1 MAERRKGSAS
11 RGAKAGSAK
20 RGGRSSGQK
29 GQAGAAPGGR
39 GGAQARRAQG
49 GSGQRLPG
57 WAWLL
62 IGAVLGGLLFFLVQI
77 LSGPAPAPSSSPDP
91 EAEPSSAAEPEESR
105 AASRQKAEEERDYD
119 FYELLM
125 NSEVTVPEAQRQS
138 RREERQPAE
147 GGDSTG
153 SEESP
158 EEPPE
163 GPPEEPQ
170 ERKAEGRPEFGDGQA
185 YLLQAGSFRRQE
197 AADQMRASL
206 ALAGLRAE
214 IHTVELDNG
223 ERWHRVRVG
232 PFTERERLEQAR
244 TRMESRDIQPM
255 LLRRKG

>member
-39 GGAQARRAQG
+39 GGAQARRSQG

-62 IGAVLGGLLFFLVQI
+62 IGAVLGGLLFFLVQA
-77 LSGPAPAPSSSPDP
+77 LGGSGPSSSPDP
-91 EAEPSSAAEPEESR
+91 EAEPSSAAEPERSS
-105 AASRQKAEEERDYD
+105 AASRQEAEEERDYD

-125 NSEVTVPEAQRQS
+125 NNEVTVPEAQRQS

-158 EEPPE
+158 EEP
-163 GPPEEPQ
+163 Q
-170 ERKAEGRPEFGDGQA
+170 ERKAEDRPEFGDGQA

-197 AADQMRASL
+197 AADQMRANL

-214 IHTVELDNG
+214 IRTVELDNG
-223 ERWHRVRVG
+223 ERWYRVRVG

-244 TRMESRDIQPM
+244 ARMESRDIQPM

>member
-20 RGGRSSGQK
+20 RGGRSSSGQK
-29 GQAGAAPGGR
+29 GQAGAAQGGR
-39 GGAQARRAQG
+39 AGAQARRSQG

-62 IGAVLGGLLFFLVQI
+62 IGAVLGGLLFFLVQA
-77 LSGPAPAPSSSPDP
+77 LRGSASAPSPP
-91 EAEPSSAAEPEESR
+91 AQEAEPSSAAEPERSR
-105 AASRQKAEEERDYD
+105 AASRQEAAEEERDYD

-125 NSEVTVPEAQRQS
+125 NSEVTVPEAQQQS
-138 RREERQPAE
+138 RREERQPAD
-147 GGDSTG
+147 GGEPADSG
-153 SEESP
+153 
-158 EEPPE
+158 EPPDE
-163 GPPEEPQ
+163 QGPEQ
-170 ERKAEGRPEFGDGQA
+170 AAQRRLDFGGGQA

-197 AADQMRASL
+197 AADRMRASL

-244 TRMESRDIQPM
+244 ARMESRDIQPL

>member
-20 RGGRSSGQK
+20 RGGRSSSGQK
-29 GQAGAAPGGR
+29 GQAGAAQGGR
-39 GGAQARRAQG
+39 AGAQARRSQG

-62 IGAVLGGLLFFLVQI
+62 IGAVLGGLLFFLVQA
-77 LSGPAPAPSSSPDP
+77 LGGSGPSSSPAP
-91 EAEPSSAAEPEESR
+91 EAEPSSAAEPEDSR
-105 AASRQKAEEERDYD
+105 AASRQEAAEEERDYD

-125 NSEVTVPEAQRQS
+125 NSEVTVPEAQQQP
-138 RREERQPAE
+138 RREERQPA
-147 GGDSTG
+147 DSG
-153 SEESP
+153 
-158 EEPPE
+158 EPPDE
-163 GPPEEPQ
+163 QGPKQ
-170 ERKAEGRPEFGDGQA
+170 AAQRRLDFGGGQS

-197 AADQMRASL
+197 AADRMRANL

-244 TRMESRDIQPM
+244 ARMESRDIQPL